1 MLSVD
6 TNILVRFITHDEP
19 RQTAAAI
26 KLMGTADVW
35 ISKTVLLETEWV
47 LRSGYGFNPGLVS
60 EALRRLAGMANV
72 VLEEPL
78 VVAEALDL
86 FAAGLDF
93 ADALHVASS
102 GDAKRFVTFDTKLAR
117 RAKGKTRVEVTPI

>member
-1 MLSVD
+1 VLSVD

-47 LRSGYGFNPGLVS
+47 LRSGYGFNPGRVS

-86 FAAGLDF
+86 FSAGLDF